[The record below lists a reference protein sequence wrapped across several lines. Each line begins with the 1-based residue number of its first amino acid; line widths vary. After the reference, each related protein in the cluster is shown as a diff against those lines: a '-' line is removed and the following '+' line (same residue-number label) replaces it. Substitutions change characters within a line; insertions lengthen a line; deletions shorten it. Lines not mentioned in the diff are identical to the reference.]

1 MSAES
6 LLIMG
11 VLLIFV
17 AILVVVGSLA
27 IGAGEPQGVARSLA
41 IIERQITHSEVGKN
55 ELPAKDRLLVPML
68 DRSRRLGLAFSPK
81 GTTER
86 LSRMLDV
93 AGNPAEWPAER
104 VLGAKGVG
112 LVVGALLG
120 LLLGGFSLTGLLFAV
135 AGGGIGLFMPD
146 LLVYNAGLKRQDR
159 LRTGLADALDMLTVC
174 MEAGQSFDGA
184 LLQVARSVEGPIA
197 GEFARVLSEI
207 QIGRTRGQAFQ
218 GMGER
223 TTPPEVKTFVSA
235 IVQADRLGL
244 PVANVLREQA
254 KEMRLVR
261 KQRAE
266 EKAQKVPVKIL
277 FPMLLLHLPGTDGRR
292 HRPRHRAHHGDVRQ
306 HGAAEATRAQ
316 RPGRAPVEDL
326 RT

>member
-1 MSAES
+1 MTAQT
-6 LLIMG
+6 LLIAGIVM
-11 VLLIFV
+11 IFV
-17 AILVVVGSLA
+17 AIILFIGTVV
-27 IGAGEPQGVARSLA
+27 IGASEPQGVARSLA
-41 IIERQITHSEVGKN
+41 IIEEQITHSEVGKS
-55 ELPAKDRLLVPML
+55 ELPARDRLLTPVF
-68 DRSRRLGLAFSPK
+68 DRFRRIGLAFSPR
-81 GTTER
+81 GTSDR
-86 LSRMLDV
+86 LARMLDV
-93 AGNPAEWPAER
+93 AGNPPDWPVER
-104 VLGAKGVG
+104 VLGAKGVSMI
-112 LVVGALLG
+112 LLALIG
-120 LLLGGFSLTGLLFAV
+120 LLLGGFSLTGTIV
-135 AGGGIGLFMPD
+135 AAIAGAFGLFLPD

-254 KEMRLVR
+254 REMRLVR
-261 KQRAE
+261 RQRAE

-277 FPMLLLHLPGTDGRR
+277 FPMLFCIFPALLVVVIGPGIIRIMGMF
-292 HRPRHRAHHGDVRQ
+292 AG
-306 HGAAEATRAQ
+306 
-316 RPGRAPVEDL
+316 L
-326 RT
+326 

>member
-1 MSAES
+1 MTAQT
-6 LLIMG
+6 LLIAGILM
-11 VLLIFV
+11 IFV
-17 AILVVVGSLA
+17 AIIVFIGTVV
-27 IGAGEPQGVARSLA
+27 IGASEPEGVARSLA
-41 IIERQITHSEVGKN
+41 IIEQQITHSEVGKSD
-55 ELPAKDRLLVPML
+55 LPARDRLITPVF
-68 DRSRRLGLAFSPK
+68 DRFRRIGLAFSPR
-81 GTTER
+81 GTSDR
-86 LSRMLDV
+86 LARMLDV
-93 AGNPAEWPAER
+93 AGNPPDWPVER
-104 VLGAKGVG
+104 VLGAKGVSMILFAVIG
-112 LVVGALLG
+112 FLI
-120 LLLGGFSLTGLLFAV
+120 GGISLTGVIV
-135 AGGGIGLFMPD
+135 AAIAGAIGLFLPD
-146 LLVYNAGLKRQDR
+146 LLVYNAGLKRQDQ

-254 KEMRLVR
+254 REMRLVR
-261 KQRAE
+261 RQRAE

-277 FPMLLLHLPGTDGRR
+277 FPMLFCIFPALLVVVIGPGI
-292 HRPRHRAHHGDVRQ
+292 VRIM
-306 HGAAEATRAQ
+306 GMFA
-316 RPGRAPVEDL
+316 GF
-326 RT
+326 

>member
-1 MSAES
+1 MTAQTM
-6 LLIMG
+6 LVAGI
-11 VLLIFV
+11 VFIFV
-17 AILVVVGSLA
+17 AILVVIGSLV

-41 IIERQITHSEVGKN
+41 IIERQITHSEVGKA
-55 ELPAKDRLLVPML
+55 ELPARDRLIGPAL
-68 DRSRRLGLAFSPK
+68 DRFRRLGLAFSPR
-81 GTTER
+81 GTSDR
-86 LSRMLDV
+86 LARMLDV
-93 AGNPAEWPAER
+93 AGNPPDWPVER
-104 VLGAKGVG
+104 VLGAKGVTMI
-112 LVVGALLG
+112 VFAIIG
-120 LLLGGFSLTGLLFAV
+120 LLIGGFSIIGVLV
-135 AGGGIGLFMPD
+135 AAAAGAAGLFLPD
-146 LLVYNAGLKRQDR
+146 LLVYNAGLKRQDQ

-223 TTPPEVKTFVSA
+223 TTPAEVKTFVSA

-261 KQRAE
+261 RQRAE

-277 FPMLLLHLPGTDGRR
+277 FPMLFCIFPALMVVVIGPGIIRIMGMFSS
-292 HRPRHRAHHGDVRQ
+292 
-306 HGAAEATRAQ
+306 
-316 RPGRAPVEDL
+316 L
-326 RT
+326 

>member
-1 MSAES
+1 MSAET
-6 LLIMG
+6 LLVLG
-11 VLLIFV
+11 VVLIFV

-27 IGAGEPQGVARSLA
+27 LGAGEPQGVARSLA

-55 ELPAKDRLLVPML
+55 ELPAKDRLLMPVL

-86 LSRMLDV
+86 LTRMLNV

-104 VLGAKGVG
+104 VLGAKGIG
-112 LVVGALLG
+112 MLVGALFG
-120 LLLGGFSLTGLLFAV
+120 LLLGGISLTGLLFV
-135 AGGGIGLFMPD
+135 LAGGAIGLFLPD

-197 GEFARVLSEI
+197 GEFARVLSEV
-207 QIGRTRGQAFQ
+207 QIGRSRGEAFRQ
-218 GMGER
+218 MGER

-244 PVANVLREQA
+244 PIANVLREQA

-277 FPMLLLHLPGTDGRR
+277 FPMLFCIFPALLVVVIGPGI
-292 HRPRHRAHHGDVRQ
+292 VRIMSMF
-306 HGAAEATRAQ
+306 GSM
-316 RPGRAPVEDL
+316 GG
-326 RT
+326 